1 MRTAKYSKCGT
12 AEFVVLDK
20 TATVAVRTAGAVARA
35 VRVTAGSVA
44 GRVIDE
50 MRSTYKCNKCGK
62 TIDG

>member
-35 VRVTAGSVA
+35 VRVNAGICRWS
-44 GRVIDE
+44 RYRRNEIYIQ
-50 MRSTYKCNKCGK
+50 MQ
-62 TIDG
+62 